1 MIIYKK
7 IFDNIKNRSYN
18 NHNNNLFIKIYEKK
32 SRLIKK
38 HRELEFGEI
47 HPLNKFENHFS
58 FAYLN
63 YSKICRH
70 GWRYQNPALF
80 DA

>member
-1 MIIYKK
+1 MTIYKK

-47 HPLNKFENHFS
+47 HPLK
-58 FAYLN
+58 
-63 YSKICRH
+63 
-70 GWRYQNPALF
+70 
-80 DA
+80 

>member
-18 NHNNNLFIKIYEKK
+18 KLNNNLFIKIYEKK
-32 SRLIKK
+32 SRLVEE

-47 HPLNKFENHFS
+47 HPLK
-58 FAYLN
+58 
-63 YSKICRH
+63 
-70 GWRYQNPALF
+70 
-80 DA
+80 